1 MVDFLRNCE
10 YFWWIPVK
18 WWFSPIH
25 HWFSYVPNGIHWG
38 LRTDPLISTLF
49 SSPHLL
55 DLRMRNMP
63 SAAAKSRTPHTS
75 SPWTFG
81 SPKIGHGMPW
91 PWRRKYPDHL
101 KDSELSMVYSRFAGH
116 CIKKIDPNGR
126 IFSLPYPSIS
136 IHIHPYPSISI
147 IYL

>member
-1 MVDFLRNCE
+1 M
-10 YFWWIPVK
+10 
-18 WWFSPIH
+18 
-25 HWFSYVPNGIHWG
+25 
-38 LRTDPLISTLF
+38 ISTLF

-136 IHIHPYPSISI
+136 IHIHHIS
-147 IYL
+147 LKVAQPGCLAVFFREELFVHRAEVGLPLRGLSSLRQRTCFDKLLCTWE